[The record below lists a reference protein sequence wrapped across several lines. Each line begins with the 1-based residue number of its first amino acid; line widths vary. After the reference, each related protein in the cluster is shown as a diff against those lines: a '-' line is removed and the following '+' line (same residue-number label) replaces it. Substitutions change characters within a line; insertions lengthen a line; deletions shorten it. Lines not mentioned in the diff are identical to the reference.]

1 MYFYGCDMSSVANQR
16 NSRSRTHERNGG
28 VLAMWSGAAGM
39 NPVRLSN
46 RFRFATPDNYDYGF
60 NWILVRT
67 AALRWKRF

>member
-1 MYFYGCDMSSVANQR
+1 
-16 NSRSRTHERNGG
+16 
-28 VLAMWSGAAGM
+28 MWSGAAGM